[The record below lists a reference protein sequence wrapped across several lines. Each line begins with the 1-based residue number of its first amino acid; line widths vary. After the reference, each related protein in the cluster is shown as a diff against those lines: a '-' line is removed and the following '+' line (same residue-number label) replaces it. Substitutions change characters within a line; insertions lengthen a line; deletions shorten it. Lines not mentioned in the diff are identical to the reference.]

1 MVKIFEEYKEVYE
14 RVKKGANKTPVMT
27 SRTLN
32 SLVGDAIVY
41 IKCENFQ
48 RTGSFKFR
56 GAYNALNCLSDE
68 EKENVLSKS
77 LRIVMRIISYSGVI
91 VGILNIWAGAMGL
104 ILDIPP
110 SFAYRDLTANEADH
124 FTCIFLIIVGIAM
137 FFKPVK
143 DLPLTSLLG
152 LIAGSAT
159 VFILA
164 LLVPDSVVQ
173 FIAGWINPK
182 LLLIIIFIFV
192 TALVAVVAKFFIKI
206 PQMISKF
213 LSWPP
218 IAFVIMVFGIVQG
231 ILLWGLGIS
240 IFANIL

>member
-1 MVKIFEEYKEVYE
+1 MILQLDVVWPYISGFFNWVSESAGIFVLISGIVALSWLGFE
-14 RVKKGANKTPVMT
+14 RK
-27 SRTLN
+27 R
-32 SLVGDAIVY
+32 
-41 IKCENFQ
+41 
-48 RTGSFKFR
+48 RGSFFTRK
-56 GAYNALNCLSDE
+56 SDE
-68 EKENVLSKS
+68 DKESLLSKS
-77 LRIVMRIISYSGVI
+77 MRIILRIISYSSVI
-91 VGILNIWAGAMGL
+91 VGILDIWAGAMGL

-110 SFAYRDLTANEADH
+110 SFKYGDITPHADH

-152 LIAGSAT
+152 LIAGSAS

-164 LLVPDSVVQ
+164 ILVPDSVKVN
-173 FIAGWINPK
+173 IAEWINPK
-182 LLLIIIFIFV
+182 LLLIIVFIIV
-192 TALVAVVAKFFIKI
+192 TALVATIAKFFIKI

-218 IAFVIMVFGIVQG
+218 IAFIIMVFGFVQG
-231 ILLWGLGIS
+231 ILLWGFGIS